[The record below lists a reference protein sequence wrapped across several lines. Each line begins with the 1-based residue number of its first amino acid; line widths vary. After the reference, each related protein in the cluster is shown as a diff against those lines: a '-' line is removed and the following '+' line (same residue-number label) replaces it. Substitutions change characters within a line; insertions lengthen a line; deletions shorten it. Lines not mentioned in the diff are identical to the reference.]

1 MTSKQFKISVI
12 LPTLNEAQ
20 NIIPLIERIWA
31 ALPYVYEIIVVD
43 DNSPDGTADTVWE
56 FAGKFTRCPV
66 RVEERMSDHGLTK
79 SIWHGITRSRGDV
92 VVWMDCDLSMPP
104 EALPELILGLGHG
117 YDISV
122 GSRFVKGGSFKRGT
136 SRTQDSAVAVALS
149 RMMNYAIQFFLDY
162 SFKDYTS
169 GFVAA
174 RRRVFDDICLRG
186 DYGEYFIDFIF
197 RAIRRGYKIIEIP
210 YVCLP
215 RHSGTSKTG
224 STLRQ
229 LCGRGWG
236 YIRIAATAR
245 WKAYCESRGMP
256 KKQENGEVTR
266 VSYEGDVVIAPL
278 SRRHLPFVA
287 GLHHALLPNTVNSH
301 LGAPFLHDLYSGI
314 LEDPRSRCWVA
325 FAGDNIIG
333 FISVTTDARRTRGF
347 LETKMLKRD
356 KVVALLHMAAHPLDL
371 GAFLKQRIFFNYC
384 ARRAARFPTIL
395 TLAVAI
401 PFQGK
406 EVAQRLVEAAHS
418 FYKTQG
424 VGRYYVDTLKTNQRA
439 IAFYRKAG
447 FEKAGSSM
455 GNVLLTRA
463 T

>member
-1 MTSKQFKISVI
+1 MKQFKISVI

-20 NIIPLIERIWA
+20 NIVALIERIWA

-43 DNSPDGTADTVWE
+43 DNSPDGTAGIVQE
-56 FAGKFTRCPV
+56 FAVKFTRCPV
-66 RVEERMSDHGLTK
+66 RVEKRMSDHGLTK
-79 SIWHGITRSRGDV
+79 SIWHGIMQSRGDV

-104 EALPELILGLGHG
+104 EVLPELILGLGHG

-136 SRTQDSAVAVALS
+136 IRTQDSAVAVALS

-174 RRRVFDDICLRG
+174 RRRIFDDICLRG
-186 DYGEYFIDFIF
+186 DYGEYFIDFMF

-215 RHSGTSKTG
+215 RHSGVSKTG

-229 LCGRGWG
+229 LCSRGWG
-236 YIRIAATAR
+236 YIRIAVTVR
-245 WKAYCESRGMP
+245 WKVYCESRSMP
-256 KKQENGEVTR
+256 KKRENGEITEL
-266 VSYEGDVVIAPL
+266 SDGGDVVIAPL
-278 SRRHLPFVA
+278 SNKHLPFVA
-287 GLHHALLPNTVNSH
+287 GLHHTLLPDTVNSR
-301 LGAPFLHDLYSGI
+301 LGTPFLHDLYGGV

-325 FAGDNIIG
+325 LAGDNIIG
-333 FISVTTDARRTRGF
+333 FISATTDAKRTKG
-347 LETKMLKRD
+347 LLGAKMLKRD
-356 KVVALLHMAAHPLDL
+356 KIVALLHIVTHPLDL
-371 GAFLKQRIFFNYC
+371 LAFLKQQIFFNYC
-384 ARRAARFPTIL
+384 TRRAAQFPTIL

-406 EVAQRLVEAAHS
+406 QVAQRLVEAAHD
-418 FYKTQG
+418 FYKAQG
-424 VGRYYVDTLKTNQRA
+424 VRRYFVDTFEVNQRA
-439 IAFYRKAG
+439 IAFYRKVG
-447 FEKAGSSM
+447 FERVGSSM
-455 GNVLLTRA
+455 GNALLARA